1 MTSLAVSREDFM
13 SLIQVFA
20 PRPIR
25 TERQLRASYQEID
38 RLMRLKK
45 LTADQRD
52 YLELL
57 SMLVERYEA
66 KQAPLANVSQGQML
80 SHLLEARGLTQADV
94 AKATGAS
101 ASLLSSVRAGRR
113 ELSKENVRKLSAF
126 FNVSPAVWL

>member
-1 MTSLAVSREDFM
+1 MRAV
-13 SLIQVFA
+13 
-20 PRPIR
+20 
-25 TERQLRASYQEID
+25 YCEID

-45 LTADQRD
+45 LSADQRD

-57 SMLVERYEA
+57 SVLVEKYESVKCPPA
-66 KQAPLANVSQGQML
+66 DVSQGQML
-80 SHLLEARGLTQADV
+80 EHLLEAKGVTQADV
-94 AKATGAS
+94 AKATGVS

>member
-1 MTSLAVSREDFM
+1 MSTVVGRQDFASLVR
-13 SLIQVFA
+13 VFA

-25 TERQLRASYQEID
+25 TQRQLRAAYDEID
-38 RLMRLKK
+38 RLMRLKR
-45 LTADQRD
+45 LSSDQRD

-57 SMLVERYEA
+57 SILVEKYEA
-66 KQAPLANVSQGQML
+66 AQTPPPNVSQGQML
-80 SHLLEARGLTQADV
+80 EHLLEARRVTQAEV
-94 AKATGAS
+94 AKATGVS

>member
-1 MTSLAVSREDFM
+1 MSTAVGQQDFA

-25 TERQLRASYQEID
+25 TQRQLRAAYDEID

-45 LTADQRD
+45 LSADQRD

-57 SMLVERYEA
+57 SMLVEKYEA
-66 KQAPLANVSQGQML
+66 AQAPPADVSQSQML
-80 SHLLEARGLTQADV
+80 EHLLEARGVTQAEV
-94 AKATGAS
+94 AKATGVS

>member
-1 MTSLAVSREDFM
+1 MMSSAVGQQDFISLV
-13 SLIQVFA
+13 QVFA

-25 TERQLRASYQEID
+25 TQRQCRAAYQEID

-45 LTADQRD
+45 LSADQRD

-66 KQAPLANVSQGQML
+66 AKYPPADVAQGQML
-80 SHLLEARGLTQADV
+80 EHLLEAKGVTQADV
-94 AKATGAS
+94 AKATGVS

-113 ELSKENVRKLSAF
+113 ELSKENVRRLSAF